1 MKLPDFLFFMF
12 YCLTKEDGTGE
23 RHIRA
28 SYLLEIAS
36 TFLLSFLT
44 FIVFGLLNIRPQNFI
59 VWILVIVINAIISY
73 LITKRYYIYSGRFEK
88 ILELGKVYN
97 KRRRTTYAI
106 TSLFIILILFVIL
119 FLGGIL
125 MSYLYTLHL

>member
-1 MKLPDFLFFMF
+1 MSFLDLLFFMF

-44 FIVFGLLNIRPQNFI
+44 FLILGLINIRPQSFI
-59 VWILVIVINAIISY
+59 IWILIIIINAIISY
-73 LITKRYYIYSGRFEK
+73 LITKRYFIYSGRYKK
-88 ILELGKVYN
+88 ILEQSKVYN
-97 KRRRTTYAI
+97 KRRRKIYAI
-106 TSLFIILILFVIL
+106 TSLIIILMTFVIL
-119 FLGGIL
+119 FLGGML
-125 MSYLYTLHL
+125 MSYLYSQH